1 MKNTK
6 RYILSFIMIIIFG
19 LSAIGSVD
27 TDSYVGSNN
36 ITSDNNTTLGKLYEN
51 YNKNIKYDWVEY
63 EGVEGDIIT
72 ITGLSYLDNPVYYG
86 ARLLPYP
93 DYMGDDFIIRMPKG
107 TQLVIKKIRKIHRG
121 MKDIV
126 APVYWFKVE
135 YKQKVGWVSIF
146 CTDADYDPYNNNF

>member
-1 MKNTK
+1 MKK
-6 RYILSFIMIIIFG
+6 YLLSFIVIIIFG

-27 TDSYVGSNN
+27 TNEIKKTGR
-36 ITSDNNTTLGKLYEN
+36 SDNNTTLDKLYKN
-51 YNKNIKYDWVEY
+51 YNENIKYEWVEY

-72 ITGLSYLDNPVYYG
+72 IVPPNG
-86 ARLLPYP
+86 ARLLPFP
-93 DYMGDDFIIRMPKG
+93 ESGNDFISRIPKG

-121 MKDIV
+121 MRDIV